1 MSRNEDFDNGIWS
14 NPDFEELSRDA
25 AWLYI
30 WSWTNPRCDMA
41 GIYKVGRRAMTES
54 RVELADVDGA
64 LAELGA
70 AAFAFYEHGVLWVC
84 SRVRRLR
91 SKSPKMAISVARD
104 FAKIPAD
111 HPLHRRWLEAYGDH
125 AWLRAALREVLDHL
139 SGRAAEVPQGTAVAG
154 THEHLSGTYP
164 ELLQAFHGTGT
175 GTGTPA
181 PGTERRDTD
190 ALPEYAD
197 RLHPVLAVL
206 TRVQA
211 ERGGEVPTLRGVALA
226 LAARPGRD
234 HLAVAHE
241 LEHWALAGRG
251 RERAVRDWV
260 RTYRTFL
267 EGASDRAP
275 SRARPLAGGPVL
287 GAAPVAHTGDL
298 SRFDRLDEGKRR

>member
-54 RVELADVDGA
+54 RVDLHDLDAA
-64 LAELGA
+64 LTELGA
-70 AAFAFYEHGVLWVC
+70 VALAHYEQGVLWVC

-104 FAKIPAD
+104 FAKIPSE
-111 HPLHRRWLEAYGDH
+111 HPLHRRWLDAYGDH
-125 AWLRAALREVLDHL
+125 AWLRAALRDVLEQVAGSSREVSATLVVTGDREHL
-139 SGRAAEVPQGTAVAG
+139 TATSPEPPPTFQGTG
-154 THEHLSGTYP
+154 K
-164 ELLQAFHGTGT
+164 GTGT
-175 GTGTPA
+175 N
-181 PGTERRDTD
+181 RRETD
-190 ALPEYAD
+190 VAGEHAD

-226 LAARPGRD
+226 LAAQPRRD

-251 RERAVRDWV
+251 RGRAVRDWV

-267 EGASDRAP
+267 EGATDAVPLRPRA
-275 SRARPLAGGPVL
+275 GVL

-298 SRFDRLDEGKRR
+298 SRFDRLDERRPR

>member
-41 GIYKVGRRAMTES
+41 GIYRVGRRAMTES
-54 RVELADVDGA
+54 RVELAALDAA
-64 LAELGA
+64 LAELA
-70 AAFAFYEHGVLWVC
+70 AAALAHYEQGVLWVC

-104 FAKIPAD
+104 VAKIPSE
-111 HPLHRRWLEAYGDH
+111 HPLHRRWLDAYGDH
-125 AWLRAALREVLDHL
+125 AWLRRALADVLGELTASSPEVPA
-139 SGRAAEVPQGTAVAG
+139 SAAEAG
-154 THEHLSGTYP
+154 DREHLAETSSEP
-164 ELLQAFHGTGT
+164 QPRFQGTGT
-175 GTGTPA
+175 GTGTA
-181 PGTERRDTD
+181 DRDQD
-190 ALPEYAD
+190 PSAEHAD

-206 TRVQA
+206 TRVHA

-226 LAARPGRD
+226 LAAQPRRD

-251 RERAVRDWV
+251 RRRPVRDWV

-267 EGASDRAP
+267 DSAPDATPTRLRAAGVAP
-275 SRARPLAGGPVL
+275 S
-287 GAAPVAHTGDL
+287 AAAAAVSVSHTGDL
-298 SRFDRLDEGKRR
+298 SRFDRMDRRRTR

>member
-14 NPDFEELSRDA
+14 NPDFEELSRGA

-54 RVELADVDGA
+54 RVELVELDGA
-64 LAELGA
+64 LAELAA
-70 AAFAFYEHGVLWVC
+70 AAFAFYEQGVLWVC
-84 SRVRRLR
+84 SRVQRLR

-104 FAKIPAD
+104 FAKIPPE
-111 HPLHRRWLEAYGDH
+111 HPLHRRWLDRYGDH
-125 AWLRAALREVLDHL
+125 AWLRAALHDALEDLGRGAREVPAKPD
-139 SGRAAEVPQGTAVAG
+139 AAPAR
-154 THEHLSGTYP
+154 EHLPATLPTPPQTS
-164 ELLQAFHGTGT
+164 LGTGT
-175 GTGTPA
+175 GTATDPD
-181 PGTERRDTD
+181 PTD
-190 ALPEYAD
+190 AEASAHAD

-226 LAARPGRD
+226 LAAQPDCD
-234 HLAVAHE
+234 HLAVAHD

-251 RERAVRDWV
+251 RERTVRDWV

-267 EGASDRAP
+267 AGAADAAP
-275 SRARPLAGGPVL
+275 IRVRPLAT
-287 GAAPVAHTGDL
+287 AAAVSHTGDL
-298 SRFDRLDEGKRR
+298 SRFDRLERRRPR

>member
-54 RVELADVDGA
+54 RVDLADLDGA
-64 LAELGA
+64 LAELA
-70 AAFAFYEHGVLWVC
+70 TAAFAFYEQGVLWVC

-104 FAKIPAD
+104 FAKIPPE
-111 HPLHRRWLEAYGDH
+111 HPLHRRWLDAYGEH

-139 SGRAAEVPQGTAVAG
+139 SGRSGEVLRKPSPAGDREDLLDASPQAPQT
-154 THEHLSGTYP
+154 L
-164 ELLQAFHGTGT
+164 HGTGT
-175 GTGTPA
+175 GTATSRPGADA
-181 PGTERRDTD
+181 PVEH
-190 ALPEYAD
+190 AD

-241 LEHWALAGRG
+241 LEHWALAGGGRG
-251 RERAVRDWV
+251 RSVRDWV

-267 EGASDRAP
+267 EGAADAAP
-275 SRARPLAGGPVL
+275 ARPRAAATGAAL

-298 SRFDRLDEGKRR
+298 SRFDRLDQRRSR